1 MHRWCLILRM
11 SADRE
16 EVDMVTEVTRRMVA
30 VGLLCLVLGVAP
42 AWAAGPDYRIGIGDS
57 VQVFVWG
64 NPDLGATGVVRPDGK
79 LSMPLVGDVFVQ
91 GMTTTELQR
100 VVTTKLKEYV
110 REPTVTI
117 MMAGMASYAQD
128 HKITVLGE
136 VGAPKS
142 IPYREGITI
151 IDAIIDAGWFTPY
164 ASMNKVT
171 VVRKEGDKAR
181 KIRVRFRDIYKKLDL
196 SQVMDLKDGDLVV
209 VP

>member
-1 MHRWCLILRM
+1 MMMQAVRGIL
-11 SADRE
+11 
-16 EVDMVTEVTRRMVA
+16 V
-30 VGLLCLVLGVAP
+30 VGLLLLFGEGP
-42 AWAAGPDYRIGIGDS
+42 AQAAGPDYRIGISDS
-57 VQVFVWG
+57 VQIFVWG

-79 LSMPLVGDVFVQ
+79 LSIPLVGDVFVQ
-91 GMTTTELQR
+91 GMTTEELQR

-151 IDAIIDAGWFTPY
+151 IDAGWFTPY

-181 KIRVRFRDIYKKLDL
+181 KIPVHFRDIYKKLDL
-196 SQVMDLKDGDLVV
+196 SQVMDLKDGDLIV

>member
-1 MHRWCLILRM
+1 M
-11 SADRE
+11 DRE
-16 EVDMVTEVTRRMVA
+16 GVDMVIRTVRGILVVA
-30 VGLLCLVLGVAP
+30 LLFLVFGAVSAR
-42 AWAAGPDYRIGIGDS
+42 AAGPDYRIGIGDS
-57 VQVFVWG
+57 VQIFVWG

-79 LSMPLVGDVFVQ
+79 LSIPLVGDVFVQ
-91 GMTTTELQR
+91 GMTTEELQR

-136 VGAPKS
+136 VNQPKS
-142 IPYREGITI
+142 IPYREGINI

-181 KIRVRFRDIYKKLDL
+181 KIPVHFRDIYKKLDL
-196 SQVMDLKDGDLVV
+196 SQVMDLKDGDLIV

>member
-1 MHRWCLILRM
+1 
-11 SADRE
+11 
-16 EVDMVTEVTRRMVA
+16 MVV
-30 VGLLCLVLGVAP
+30 VGLLCLVMGVVP

-100 VVTTKLKEYV
+100 VVTAKLKEYV

-136 VGAPKS
+136 VNQPKM

-171 VVRKEGDKAR
+171 VVRKEGNKAR
-181 KIRVRFRDIYKKLDL
+181 KIPVHFRNIYKKLDL
-196 SQVMDLKDGDLVV
+196 SQVVDLRDGDLVV

>member
-1 MHRWCLILRM
+1 
-11 SADRE
+11 
-16 EVDMVTEVTRRMVA
+16 MVTRVA
-30 VGLLCLVLGVAP
+30 RGILVVGLLLLAVAVVNGE
-42 AWAAGPDYRIGIGDS
+42 AAGPDYRIGIGDS

-91 GMTTTELQR
+91 GMTTEELQR

-136 VGAPKS
+136 VNQPKS
-142 IPYREGITI
+142 IPYREGINI

-181 KIRVRFRDIYKKLDL
+181 KIPVKFRDIYKKLDL
-196 SQVMDLKDGDLVV
+196 SQVMDLKDGDLIV

>member
-1 MHRWCLILRM
+1 MVMQATRGIL
-11 SADRE
+11 
-16 EVDMVTEVTRRMVA
+16 V
-30 VGLLCLVLGVAP
+30 VGLLLLFGEVP
-42 AWAAGPDYRIGIGDS
+42 AQAAGPDYRIGISDS
-57 VQVFVWG
+57 VQIFVWG

-79 LSMPLVGDVFVQ
+79 LSIPLVGDVFVQ
-91 GMTTTELQR
+91 GMTTEELQR

-136 VGAPKS
+136 VGAPKT

-151 IDAIIDAGWFTPY
+151 IDAIIQAGWFTPY

-181 KIRVRFRDIYKKLDL
+181 KIPVHFRDIYKKLDL
-196 SQVMDLKDGDLVV
+196 SQVMDLKDGDLIV